1 MALRFASVMAITA
14 SAHRTQAASRPDD
27 ADDPVVEQQ
36 EAEMDTQEYEIELLS
51 DDELNSVVGGAMND
65 FTNYTKWAN
74 DPSPDKLPWNP
85 AFPPG
90 RPR

>member
-1 MALRFASVMAITA
+1 MDV
-14 SAHRTQAASRPDD
+14 
-27 ADDPVVEQQ
+27 Q
-36 EAEMDTQEYEIELLS
+36 ERKIDLLS
-51 DDELNSVVGGAMND
+51 DDELDVVTGGAMND
-65 FTNYTKWAN
+65 LTNYSKWAN

>member
-1 MALRFASVMAITA
+1 
-14 SAHRTQAASRPDD
+14 
-27 ADDPVVEQQ
+27 
-36 EAEMDTQEYEIELLS
+36 MDTQGYEIELLS